1 MSLRAVLLINLQQ
14 DPGTGYDVLQ
24 RFKTGLAHVW
34 QASHQQIYRE
44 LDNMRGA
51 GLLDCETV
59 PQAERPDRKVYR
71 ITPAGRA
78 ELDAWL
84 ATPLGPSPVRQ
95 PLFAKFFAWEDWP
108 AEGRQQELAALR
120 EQLQQRMQTYA
131 AIEQEWFSDPRGLG
145 PAERAPWH
153 TLRLGQRL
161 TETWLTWIEEIQAE
175 AE

>member
-1 MSLRAVLLINLQQ
+1 MSLRAVLLITLQQ
-14 DPGTGYDVLQ
+14 EPGTGYDVLQ

-44 LDNMRGA
+44 LDKLRA
-51 GLLDCETV
+51 AELLDCETV

-84 ATPLGPSPVRQ
+84 AAPLGPNAVRQ
-95 PLFAKFFAWEDWP
+95 PLFAKFFAWECWP
-108 AEGRQQELAALR
+108 AEARQQELTALG
-120 EQLQQRMQTYA
+120 EQLLERMRTYA
-131 AIEQEWFSDPRGLG
+131 AIEAEWFSDPQALT
-145 PAERAPWH
+145 AAQRAPWH

-161 TETWLTWIEEIQAE
+161 TETWLEWIEEVQAE
-175 AE
+175 GE